1 MYWGLTVTEMTI
13 NEDKITIN
21 SDVLGRDVL
30 CDVLLPG
37 EIDPARPLNLLL
49 LNDGQEAESLELK
62 QTLQGLI
69 EANKISPTVIVAIHA
84 GEERLQE
91 YGVAGKP
98 DYKKRGSKAGL
109 YAEFIKEE
117 LLPAIAGLF
126 PAVKFENTAF
136 AGFSL
141 GGLSALDIAWNK
153 PDLFGK
159 VGVFSGS
166 LWWRSKEL
174 GKGYTDT
181 DRIAHAMIRNKTTNP
196 DLKFWLQTGTNDE
209 TADRNG
215 NGIIDSI
222 DDTIDLIKEL
232 EVKGYKRPDDIRYVE
247 VIGGSHNTETW
258 AKVMPKFLIW
268 AFGK

>member
-1 MYWGLTVTEMTI
+1 MYWGWATTEMTI
-13 NEDKITIN
+13 SEDKITIN
-21 SDVLGRDVL
+21 SGVLGREVV
-30 CDVLLPG
+30 CDILLPE
-37 EIDPARPLNLLL
+37 EIDATQSLNLLL
-49 LNDGQEAESLELK
+49 LNDGQEAESLGLK
-62 QTLQGLI
+62 QTLQSLC
-69 EANKISPTVIVAIHA
+69 EVNKISPTIIVAIHA

-98 DYKKRGSKAGL
+98 DYKKRGSKADL
-109 YAEFIKEE
+109 YTEFIKEE
-117 LLPAIAGLF
+117 LSPAIAELF
-126 PAVKFENTAF
+126 PAVKFESTAF

-141 GGLSALDIAWNK
+141 GGLSALDIAWNNSE
-153 PDLFGK
+153 LFNK

-174 GKGYTDT
+174 CKGYTDA
-181 DRIAHAMIRNKTTNP
+181 DRIAHTMITGTTAKP
-196 DLKFWLQTGTNDE
+196 KLKFWLQTGTKDE

-232 EVKGYKRPDDIRYVE
+232 EAKDYKRPDDIRYVE
-247 VIGGSHNTETW
+247 VVGGSHSTETW
-258 AKVMPKFLIW
+258 AKAMPKFLVW